1 MSARLSHL
9 EQTASAARLG
19 VSSMSGIVDMGLP
32 RMPQGV
38 VFDMDGLIFDTET
51 TYRDALMATA
61 ADLGHRLP
69 EDFFFALIGLP
80 SEVALPLWHAEFGPD
95 IDIDAFL
102 AEARRR
108 FHARVEAGDLLK
120 PGVVE
125 LLDTIGSLSIPHAIA
140 TSSKRDT
147 VEHHLA
153 AHGLTN
159 RFPVIVAHGDY
170 ARGKPNPDPFLLAA
184 ERLHLPPEACIALED
199 SHNGVRAAASAGM
212 MTVMVPDLLEATDEI
227 RKLCVHVA
235 RDLHEIRGMVKA
247 A

>member
-1 MSARLSHL
+1 MR
-9 EQTASAARLG
+9 
-19 VSSMSGIVDMGLP
+19 LP
-32 RMPQGV
+32 RMPEGI
-38 VFDMDGLIFDTET
+38 VFDMDGLLFDTEA

-69 EDFFFALIGLP
+69 PDFFYALIGLP
-80 SEVALPLWHAEFGPD
+80 SDVALPLWQQAFGTD
-95 IDIDAFL
+95 IDIEAFL

-108 FHARVEAGDLLK
+108 FHARVAAGDLLK

-125 LLDTIGSLSIPHAIA
+125 LLDAISALGLPHAIA

-153 AHGLTN
+153 AHGLTD

-184 ERLHLPPEACIALED
+184 ERLHLAPEACIALED
-199 SHNGVRAAASAGM
+199 SHNGVRAASSAGM
-212 MTVMVPDLLEATDEI
+212 MTVMVPDLLAATDEM
-227 RKLCVHVA
+227 RGLCVHVA